1 MTDIRRFDLERAFSK
16 GSKRPCLAGL
26 FSGKGGVG
34 KSVLAFHLADQLA
47 RMGRRTLLIDAD
59 WEFGIQHILTNTIP
73 VANLDDAV
81 NRDNH
86 PFANYLTNVGPNFD
100 FIASPAISDLMS
112 AFEPPAL
119 AKFLENLRQ
128 DCTGYDFVIF
138 DTSSG
143 NLDLIR
149 LIAAATDIS
158 LLILTPELTSIAN
171 AFGLYKYLIRH
182 QAGTNA
188 GVIVNRAEFG
198 KDSDYVYQKFAYLSQ
213 KFLGQL
219 PHYAGYLLESREITE
234 ALERQRSA
242 VETASQTPAA
252 DQLLKLCNFLT
263 KERASLLG
271 ETSDRRTAALSSVN
285 FETVSA
291 DIKE

>member
-1 MTDIRRFDLERAFSK
+1 MTDIKRFKLERAFPNMTR
-16 GSKRPCLAGL
+16 RPFLAAL

-34 KSVLAFHLADQLA
+34 KSVLAFHLAGQLA

-73 VANLDDAV
+73 VANLDDAI

-86 PFANYLTNVGPNFD
+86 SLANYLTTIDTNFD
-100 FIASPAISDLMS
+100 LIASPATNDQMS
-112 AFEPPAL
+112 AFEAPAM

-128 DCTGYDFVIF
+128 DCAGYDFILF

-149 LIAAATDIS
+149 LIAAATDIN

-171 AFGLYKYLIRH
+171 AFGLYKYLNQHKAAAI
-182 QAGTNA
+182 T

-219 PHYAGYLLESREITE
+219 PHYTGYLLESREITE

-242 VETASQTPAA
+242 VEIASQTPAA

-263 KERASLLG
+263 KERASLIG